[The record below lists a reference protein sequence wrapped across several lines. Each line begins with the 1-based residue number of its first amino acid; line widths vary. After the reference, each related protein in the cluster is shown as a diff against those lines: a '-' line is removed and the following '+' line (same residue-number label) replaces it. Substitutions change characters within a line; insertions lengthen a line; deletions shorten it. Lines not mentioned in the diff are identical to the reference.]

1 MFDDNITD
9 IFKNSNLIEIKETS
23 KVGLEQ
29 INEKIC
35 VNAYWY
41 MLWQEDLKFYLNW
54 WINWKNIIII

>member
-35 VNAYWY
+35 VNAY
-41 MLWQEDLKFYLNW
+41 
-54 WINWKNIIII
+54 